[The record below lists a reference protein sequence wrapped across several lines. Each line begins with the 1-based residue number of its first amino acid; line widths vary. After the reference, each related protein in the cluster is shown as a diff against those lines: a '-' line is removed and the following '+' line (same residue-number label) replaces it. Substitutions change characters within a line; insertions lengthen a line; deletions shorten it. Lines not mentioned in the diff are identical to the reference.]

1 MLTTV
6 HEMIEDYADNFMLN
20 SETAEKVFLDQDV
33 DTKTA
38 IVLIDKQIPIELMVI
53 AHVEILQDLKNKKEH
68 GISPD
73 ELEQLITKEADDVVT
88 RYKLHLSY
96 THDKNIVYH
105 YACNT
110 KRMKNLV
117 TKYLRDNL

>member
-1 MLTTV
+1 MLTTI
-6 HEMIEDYADNFMLN
+6 HEMIENYAGNFMLN
-20 SETAEKVFLDQDV
+20 SKTAEKVFSDQGI
-33 DTKTA
+33 DTKHTIA
-38 IVLIDKQIPIELMVI
+38 LIDKQIPIELMII

-73 ELEQLITKEADDVVT
+73 KLEQLITKEADDVVT

-96 THDKNIVYH
+96 IHDKNIVYH

-110 KRMKNLV
+110 ERMKNLV
-117 TKYLRDNL
+117 TRYLRDNL